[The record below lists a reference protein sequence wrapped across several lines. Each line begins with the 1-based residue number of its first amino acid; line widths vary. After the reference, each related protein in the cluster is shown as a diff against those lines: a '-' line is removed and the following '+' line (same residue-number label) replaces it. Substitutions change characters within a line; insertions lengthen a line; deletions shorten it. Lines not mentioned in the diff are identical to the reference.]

1 MKLRVLK
8 KKLKQNCNYYETE
21 YTSLVIEQKQAI
33 PVKIKNK
40 IRWKNK
46 RGYENIVYGAYDSF
60 ICECEEWKLY
70 SNKELK
76 EYLKR
81 NKGKLIIHD

>member
-21 YTSLVIEQKQAI
+21 HTSLVIEQKLAI

-46 RGYENIVYGAYDSF
+46 RGYAYIVYGDYDSF
-60 ICECEEWKLY
+60 I
-70 SNKELK
+70 
-76 EYLKR
+76 
-81 NKGKLIIHD
+81 